1 MFDLFRNGKKLSD
14 KPKENNMK
22 KNISAEMAIQMI
34 AAIISENDSIVI
46 KKISN
51 CLANIEAYYNEHADT
66 FLQRGIEK
74 FDKISLREIQWIS
87 MVDILIEN
95 LYVCERDWKD
105 ELDDFIY
112 FVRELKEMKTKALPL
127 EVEWFNESG
136 NIGE

>member
-1 MFDLFRNGKKLSD
+1 
-14 KPKENNMK
+14 
-22 KNISAEMAIQMI
+22 
-34 AAIISENDSIVI
+34 
-46 KKISN
+46 
-51 CLANIEAYYNEHADT
+51 
-66 FLQRGIEK
+66 
-74 FDKISLREIQWIS
+74 